1 VNSWKVILATMVI
14 FGTGVVTG
22 GLLVGL
28 RVEHAPVPQRPFG
41 PGGPRPL
48 QPVSAGGM
56 RDNLLRR
63 VAKDLD
69 LTTDQRDQVDKIL
82 KESQERARKVMAPF
96 LREEMDRTSK
106 EFRNVLTADQQ
117 TRFDDLLKQKQKEL
131 RVRGPRTNGLPG
143 LTNN

>member
-28 RVEHAPVPQRPFG
+28 RVEHAPVPPRPFG
-41 PGGPRPL
+41 PGGPRPM
-48 QPVSAGGM
+48 QQVSAGGM

-69 LTTDQRDQVDKIL
+69 LTSEQRDQVEIIL
-82 KESQERARKVMAPF
+82 KESQDRTRKVMSPF
-96 LREEMDRTSK
+96 LREEMERTAK
-106 EFRNVLTADQQ
+106 EFRGVLTTNQQ
-117 TRFDDLLKQKQKEL
+117 ARFDDLLKQKQQQL
-131 RVRGPRTNGLPG
+131 RVRGSRTNGPPG
-143 LTNN
+143 ITNN